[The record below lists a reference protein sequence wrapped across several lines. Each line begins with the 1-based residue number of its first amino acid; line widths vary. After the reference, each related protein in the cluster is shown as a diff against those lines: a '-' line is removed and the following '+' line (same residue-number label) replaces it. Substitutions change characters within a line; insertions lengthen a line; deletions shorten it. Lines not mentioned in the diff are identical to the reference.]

1 MVYDPFSQIV
11 EPTTQV
17 QTITNTEYLPYTPNL
32 IFGIDE
38 KLVVGIVMGIL
49 LLNFIQYITER

>member
-11 EPTTQV
+11 EPTI
-17 QTITNTEYLPYTPNL
+17 QTSTTITEYLPYQPNL

-49 LLNFIQYITER
+49 ILNFIQYIMER